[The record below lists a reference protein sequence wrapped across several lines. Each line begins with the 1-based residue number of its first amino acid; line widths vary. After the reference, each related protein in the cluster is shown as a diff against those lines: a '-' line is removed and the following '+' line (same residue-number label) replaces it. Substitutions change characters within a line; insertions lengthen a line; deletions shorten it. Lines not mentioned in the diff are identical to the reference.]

1 MRVLIVDDSKA
12 MRMIVARE
20 LRQAGFGDLV
30 ITEAAS
36 GPEAIDAVGEF
47 SPELILSD
55 WNMPGM
61 SGLELL
67 QALNAKGFP
76 GVFGFITTEAS
87 AEMRTAA
94 DDAGARFFVTK
105 PFTTD
110 VLRDVL
116 SGVVTAAS

>member
-20 LRQAGFGDLV
+20 LRQAGFADLV

-36 GPEAIDAVGEF
+36 GPEAIAAVHEF
-47 SPELILSD
+47 SPELVLSD

-67 QALNAKGFP
+67 QALNAEP
-76 GVFGFITTEAS
+76 YTGVFGFITTEAS
-87 AEMRTAA
+87 AEMRAA
-94 DDAGARFFVTK
+94 AESAGARFFITK

-110 VLRDVL
+110 VLRDAL
-116 SGVVTAAS
+116 SSVVASA